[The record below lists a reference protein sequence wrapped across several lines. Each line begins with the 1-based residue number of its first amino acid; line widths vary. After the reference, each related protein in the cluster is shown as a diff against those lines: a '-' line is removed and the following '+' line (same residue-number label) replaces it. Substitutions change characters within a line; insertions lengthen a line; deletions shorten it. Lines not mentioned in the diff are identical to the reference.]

1 VVGRSL
7 PGMTI
12 AVVFRSMRWMSAVE
26 LAAGALRVVGL
37 WA

>member
-1 VVGRSL
+1 
-7 PGMTI
+7 MTI

-26 LAAGALRVVGL
+26 LAAGALRVVGA